1 MEKLSSTPRRLVL
14 GGLVIGAV
22 IAAALVIQLM
32 KKDETPAPAAQARK
46 AEPTAETKVG
56 GSAPSSETEDPLA
69 PPPLMP
75 DEIIASILK
84 KDEKLA
90 RFRNFH
96 NRVLLD
102 GPTREEYRKVLSDPE
117 IMNAMAEGLMDP
129 GKGPAEPEE
138 QYRRLMQID
147 YFKAAL
153 NWKDNP
159 KRGEVLALTGK
170 VIGHDNFASEQP
182 KDRRE
187 MLAGGKMEMF
197 RMMYEEDAAKT
208 GELVASAKG
217 SRMEPLVGW
226 MAEEN
231 ARRMK
236 KEEEI
241 RKEMAAQQASEAA
254 ASAAKPTAQ

>member
-1 MEKLSSTPRRLVL
+1 MEKLSSTSRRVVL
-14 GGLVIGAV
+14 GGLVIGAA
-22 IAAALVIQLM
+22 IAAVLVVQLM
-32 KKDETPAPAAQARK
+32 QKDEVAAPAAKIEQA
-46 AEPTAETKVG
+46 APAAETKVAT
-56 GSAPSSETEDPLA
+56 SAAAGEAAEDPLA

-90 RFRNFH
+90 RFRGFH

-117 IMNAMAEGLMDP
+117 VMNAMAEGLMDP
-129 GKGPAEPEE
+129 GKGPAEAEE

-153 NWKDNP
+153 NWKENP
-159 KRGEVLALTGK
+159 RRDELLALSGK
-170 VIGHDNFASEQP
+170 VIGHDNFASDQP

-187 MLAGGKMEMF
+187 MLAGGKMELY
-197 RMMYEEDAAKT
+197 RMMFEENAAKA

-217 SRMEPLVGW
+217 SRMEPLVNW

-231 ARRMK
+231 LRRVK

-241 RKEMAAQQASEAA
+241 RKEMAALQASEAA
-254 ASAAKPTAQ
+254 AKPAAP

>member
-1 MEKLSSTPRRLVL
+1 MEKLSSTPRRIVL
-14 GGLVIGAV
+14 GGLVIGAA
-22 IAAALVIQLM
+22 IAAVLVFQLM
-32 KKDETPAPAAQARK
+32 KKDETAAPVAQAEQAAPA
-46 AEPTAETKVG
+46 AETKVAQG
-56 GSAPSSETEDPLA
+56 APANDTAEDPLA

-90 RFRNFH
+90 RFRGYH

-102 GPTREEYRKVLSDPE
+102 GPTREEYRKVLADPE
-117 IMNAMAEGLMDP
+117 VMNAMAEGLMDP

-159 KRGEVLALTGK
+159 KRGELLALTGK
-170 VIGHDNFASEQP
+170 VIGHDNFSNEQP

-187 MLAGGKMEMF
+187 MLAGGKMELY
-197 RMMYEEDAAKT
+197 RMMFEEDAGKAA
-208 GELVASAKG
+208 EMVASAKG
-217 SRMEPLVGW
+217 SRMEPLVSW

-231 ARRMK
+231 VRRMK

-241 RKEMAAQQASEAA
+241 RKEMAAMQESE
-254 ASAAKPTAQ
+254 KPAQ